1 MQLLSL
7 QQLCLLLMLPLIHAQ
22 SDTANCDD
30 GSLQTQDCEQVVR
43 LPTWVWVIVGTIVGC
58 CCCCGCIKLAMSRDP
73 PEADH
78 KQATRTVLE
87 TAVGLASADV
97 TA

>member
-1 MQLLSL
+1 MPNLCL

-22 SDTANCDD
+22 SDTANC
-30 GSLQTQDCEQVVR
+30 LQTSKPQDCESVVR